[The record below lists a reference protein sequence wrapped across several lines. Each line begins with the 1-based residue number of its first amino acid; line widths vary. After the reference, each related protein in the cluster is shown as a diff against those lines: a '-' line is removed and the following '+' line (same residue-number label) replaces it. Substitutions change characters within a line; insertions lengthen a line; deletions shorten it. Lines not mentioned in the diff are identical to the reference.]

1 MTKAQQDRAA
11 LAAAL
16 QENYQ
21 LKQREDGDRFK
32 PTDTADDI
40 AGVLVG
46 MFSAGKAES
55 IARAV
60 LAKLKTNN
68 EIDYAHH

>member
-1 MTKAQQDRAA
+1 
-11 LAAAL
+11 
-16 QENYQ
+16 
-21 LKQREDGDRFK
+21 
-32 PTDTADDI
+32 
-40 AGVLVG
+40 VLVG
-46 MFSAGKAES
+46 MFLPSKAES